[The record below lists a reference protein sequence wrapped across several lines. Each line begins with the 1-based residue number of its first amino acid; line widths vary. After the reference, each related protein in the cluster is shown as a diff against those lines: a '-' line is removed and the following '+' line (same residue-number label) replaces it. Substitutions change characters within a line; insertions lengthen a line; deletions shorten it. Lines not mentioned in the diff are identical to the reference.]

1 MSRHPTFAQERA
13 FLSTVIYASI
23 FEYPLTREQLHESL
37 IAARA
42 NLADLTSW
50 YEQSVNLQAAIEY
63 RDGYF
68 FPRGRGELVELRKG
82 REGTSRTVLD
92 ELAKPLALV
101 LRMPWVRMVA
111 LSGSL
116 AHLNASREADLDL
129 FVITKPGRVWSVTT
143 TVLLLARLCGWR
155 RRLCLNYV
163 ISQKQ
168 LAVAPRDLFSA
179 NQIVHLR
186 PLIGTD
192 VYLRFLEANPFVGH
206 YYPNFRPR
214 PEDLERTG
222 STQPSRL
229 ERLLEVTIAPLY
241 EACCRRAYGWHLRR
255 RASSWHSRDQVQLE
269 AECLKLH
276 TSSHRHRVMEQF
288 AAALEEAERISPN
301 ATSVAD
307 GVSGRRHSAIG
318 SWRFTLDAF
327 AESRK
332 L

>member
-1 MSRHPTFAQERA
+1 MSRAPTFAQEHA

-42 NLADLTSW
+42 NLEDVTRW
-50 YEQSVNLQAAIEY
+50 YEQSATLQSAIDY

-68 FPRGRGELVELRKG
+68 FPRGRGDLVELRQR
-82 REGTSRTVLD
+82 RERTSRTMLD
-92 ELAKPLALV
+92 ELGKPLALV

-116 AHLNASREADLDL
+116 AHLNAGREADLDL
-129 FVITKPGRVWSVTT
+129 FVITKVGRVWSVTT
-143 TVLLLARLCGWR
+143 TVLLLARLSGWR

-163 ISQKQ
+163 ISEKQ
-168 LAVAPRDLFSA
+168 LAVEPGDLFSA

-186 PLIGTD
+186 PLVGTD
-192 VYLRFLEANPFVGH
+192 VYLRFLEANRFVER

-214 PEDLERTG
+214 TDDLERIG

-229 ERLLEVTIAPLY
+229 ERLLEATIAPLY

-255 RASSWHSRDQVQLE
+255 RAPSWHSRDQVRLE

-276 TSSHRHRVMEQF
+276 TSSHRHRVMEHF
-288 AAALEEAERISPN
+288 AAAIEEAERTSTRPV
-301 ATSVAD
+301 ATAHARAD
-307 GVSGRRHSAIG
+307 R
-318 SWRFTLDAF
+318 
-327 AESRK
+327 
-332 L
+332 